1 MIRRHATALRVIL
14 AVVDA
19 ASALIALALATTIRF
34 GTAVAFDW
42 QSALVD
48 PIVVFVAV
56 GFGWP
61 AVIWAHGLYRLRARL
76 TLRRDVT
83 DVLRATLTFGAGLLA
98 LLYVFKLQ
106 DVSRAFLLVLVP
118 LLAIGT
124 IASRLAIHALLTV
137 LRERG
142 RNARYVLVLGATDTS
157 QQFADLL
164 ESQPALGLRVI
175 GHLVMGGEQATGL
188 TRPILGTVDELEDVL
203 HGQIVDEVA
212 VCLPLTESSR
222 IDTIVRL
229 CEDEGKIV
237 RVPMFILEHALSAG
251 RVEEFGGLPIYSI
264 VNGPDRFV
272 GLAAKRA
279 LDLFGAVAGGLILSP
294 LLIAIV
300 VAIKL
305 YSPGPVIF
313 RQRRVG
319 LHGRPFDVAK
329 FRTMTDGAH
338 DLLPELLHQNEIRG
352 PAFKL
357 TDDPRITRVGRFL
370 RRTSLDELP
379 QLWNVLLGEMSLVG
393 PRPPL
398 PEEVAGYDVW
408 HRRRL
413 SMKPG
418 ITGLWQVR
426 ARHEPEF
433 DRWVEMDLEYI
444 DGWSFWT
451 DLKIIAQTVPAVIS
465 GSGR

>member
-14 AVVDA
+14 AVVDS
-19 ASALIALALATTIRF
+19 ASAVIALALATTIRF
-34 GTAVAFDW
+34 GTAVGFGG

-48 PIVVFVAV
+48 PTVVFVTV

-76 TLRRDVT
+76 TLWRDVT
-83 DVLRATLTFGAGLLA
+83 DVLRATITFGAILLA
-98 LLYVFKLQ
+98 LLYLFKLQ

-118 LLAIGT
+118 LLAMMTIGSR
-124 IASRLAIHALLTV
+124 IAILELLAV
-137 LRERG
+137 LRAHGMNVRH
-142 RNARYVLVLGATDTS
+142 VLVLGATDAS

-164 ESQPALGLRVI
+164 ESQPALGLHVI
-175 GHLVMGGEQATGL
+175 GHLMMGEELATGL
-188 TRPILGTVDELEDVL
+188 TRPVLGTIEELEDVL
-203 HGQIVDEVA
+203 HGEIVDEVA
-212 VCLPLTESSR
+212 VCLPLAESSR

-237 RVPMFILEHALSAG
+237 RIPMFILEHALSAG

-264 VNGPDRFV
+264 VSGPDRLL
-272 GLAAKRA
+272 GLAAKRV
-279 LDLFGAVAGGLILSP
+279 LDLVGAVAGGLILSP
-294 LLIAIV
+294 LLIAITV
-300 VAIKL
+300 IVKL
-305 YSPGPVIF
+305 DSPGPVTF

-370 RRTSLDELP
+370 RRTSFDELP
-379 QLWNVLLGEMSLVG
+379 QLWNVFLGEMSLVG

-444 DGWSFWT
+444 DGWSFWL
-451 DLKIIAQTVPAVIS
+451 DLKIIARTVPAVIS
-465 GSGR
+465 GNGR